1 MKLWAELTMS
11 LHQLDMASITEG
23 GLGRRV
29 MARSCPERG
38 TEEEED
44 NTHTVRHTHTL
55 ARVLFLAGTLK
66 FRRLS
71 HLPPLDLRLRG
82 LTGTAG
88 AAGLLL
94 QQLGVRLLAGC
105 RGGGQ
110 HA

>member
-44 NTHTVRHTHTL
+44 NTHTVRHTHTHTCT
-55 ARVLFLAGTLK
+55 RSVLSGDIKIQTSF
-66 FRRLS
+66 S
-71 HLPPLDLRLRG
+71 PSSS
-82 LTGTAG
+82 
-88 AAGLLL
+88 
-94 QQLGVRLLAGC
+94 
-105 RGGGQ
+105 
-110 HA
+110 